1 MDAFAMRLPTLLG
14 VGLLAA
20 LLAGCAGLTTLQAR
34 VTSQSQWPSERRPA
48 SYVFERLPSQQAD
61 PERQDMLEAAAR
73 PALSAAGLREVSDAA
88 QAELSVQL
96 SERMGQRDYLPWS
109 DPYWRWG
116 LGYGGRYRRYSYG
129 ALIGPYGFPYYEHE
143 VAVLL
148 HDRAGGQSLYESRAL
163 AESDGRRN
171 PAILSALFDAAL
183 KDFPLLA
190 VSPRT
195 VKVPLSQ

>member
-1 MDAFAMRLPTLLG
+1 MKAFVVRWPALLG
-14 VGLLAA
+14 LGLLAA
-20 LLAGCAGLTTLQAR
+20 VLAGCAGLTTLQAR
-34 VTSQSQWPSERRPA
+34 VTSQSQWPGERRPA

-61 PERQDMLEAAAR
+61 PQSQDMLEAAAR
-73 PALSAAGLREVSDAA
+73 QALTSAGLREVSEPA
-88 QAELSVQL
+88 QAEVSVQL

-116 LGYGGRYRRYSYG
+116 LGYGRYRRYSYG
-129 ALIGPYGFPYYEHE
+129 ALVGPYGFAYYEHE

-148 HDRAGGQSLYESRAL
+148 LDRKSGQSLYESRAL
-163 AESDGRRN
+163 AESDGRRS
-171 PAILSALFDAAL
+171 PAVLAALFDAAL

-195 VKVPLSQ
+195 VKVPLQQ